1 MSTQDK
7 SLWYK
12 PGQVIPAEHYTGYS
26 DNIHLAPC
34 TDETG
39 VLQLT
44 DLKKGSAVEYQ
55 IDLPKDATYVLELR
69 YSTYYPS
76 PLSVILDGREL
87 GILELDNTEYGWKNR
102 KVDIPMK
109 AGKHTLK
116 LTGTTAFPV
125 TLNWL
130 MITE

>member
-1 MSTQDK
+1 M
-7 SLWYK
+7 
-12 PGQVIPAEHYTGYS
+12 QVYAH
-26 DNIHLAPC
+26 
-34 TDETG
+34 ETG

-44 DLKKGSAVEYQ
+44 DLKKGTAVEYQ
-55 IDLPKDATYVLELR
+55 IELPKDATYVLELR
-69 YSTYYPS
+69 YSTYFPS
-76 PLSVILDGREL
+76 PLSVILDGKEL

-130 MITE
+130 LITE